1 MTLSLQLL
9 SENIALRNMKQDP
22 AIYIYVCVPPA
33 IYTVYLYIYMCV
45 PPANFGFFMLFQFC
59 LTLLYCITEYTVLLN
74 LIRAITSHKSHHISG
89 EPPHLIKATRD
100 VNDNTSSSIIKL
112 RYQIVSIAKRNE
124 NV

>member
-1 MTLSLQLL
+1 MNILLNVTLSLQLL

-59 LTLLYCITEYTVLLN
+59 LTLLYCITEYIAV
-74 LIRAITSHKSHHISG
+74 SQESYYIS
-89 EPPHLIKATRD
+89 
-100 VNDNTSSSIIKL
+100 
-112 RYQIVSIAKRNE
+112 
-124 NV
+124 